1 MANQL
6 KADVVILKVK
16 QGINGKCIEIMVR
29 WRQRDDFKL
38 EVKIMVL
45 GEYACGKS
53 TLVTNFFDKNKKSW
67 GHLFQAFWIMA
78 KVRQE
83 CLYRIINMRFC
94 LG

>member
-53 TLVTNFFDKNKKSW
+53 TL
-67 GHLFQAFWIMA
+67 
-78 KVRQE
+78 
-83 CLYRIINMRFC
+83 
-94 LG
+94 LGTLVSGVLDNGKGKARMSI